1 MSSDANL
8 FTTMIYVQI
17 VAVKGYR
24 DRWTRQVGK
33 ICLAP
38 ASRPD
43 IGGYGNPSP
52 CQPTAQG
59 LEMVAQ
65 YQ

>member
-8 FTTMIYVQI
+8 FTTMIHVQI

-24 DRWTRQVGK
+24 ARWTRQVGK
-33 ICLAP
+33 IRLAP

-43 IGGYGNPSP
+43 IGG
-52 CQPTAQG
+52 
-59 LEMVAQ
+59 
-65 YQ
+65 